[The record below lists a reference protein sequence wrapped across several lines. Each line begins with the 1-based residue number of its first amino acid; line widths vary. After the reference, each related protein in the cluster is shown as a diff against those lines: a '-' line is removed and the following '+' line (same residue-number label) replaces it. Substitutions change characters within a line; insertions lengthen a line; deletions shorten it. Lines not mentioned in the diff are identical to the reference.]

1 MRHLWPAGLLVLALL
16 ASPLSAQVGG
26 LDQPLFKR
34 VKPPAAGATRR
45 ILVQIDPVEQARVL
59 AAGIEAA
66 RLRKEQGAA
75 VVTEAAST
83 EPSGQPPTQTSTQ
96 TSTRTSDVLDW
107 YWRAVSPSLG
117 DSDGRFSQAV
127 AMLSQGPDG
136 QSVSAPRL
144 QALQEIARV
153 HGGDILGATIGTR
166 VSPALVLA
174 VIGIESAGK
183 VTAVSPKGAAGLM
196 QLIPDTAARFG
207 VTDSTDPTQNIRGGV
222 AYLDW
227 LMQEFNG
234 DPLMVLAG
242 YNAGEGA
249 VRSNGGV
256 PPYDETRAYV
266 PKVLA
271 AWSVARGLC
280 LTPPEL
286 VSDGCVFNVNAVNA
300 PAG

>member
-1 MRHLWPAGLLVLALL
+1 MRHLWPAGLLLLALL
-16 ASPLSAQVGG
+16 ASPVAAEVSAA
-26 LDQPLFKR
+26 LDQPGFKR
-34 VKPPAAGATRR
+34 VRPPAAGTTRR
-45 ILVQIDPVEQARVL
+45 ILVQIDPEEQARVL
-59 AAGIEAA
+59 AAGIAAA
-66 RLRKEQGAA
+66 RLRKEQGQEVATDVA
-75 VVTEAAST
+75 PTLPT
-83 EPSGQPPTQTSTQ
+83 GQPSTQ
-96 TSTRTSDVLDW
+96 TSDVLDW
-107 YWRAVSPSLG
+107 YWQAVSPSLG
-117 DSDGRFSQAV
+117 ESDGRFSQAV

-136 QSVSAPRL
+136 QSVAAPRL
-144 QALQEIARV
+144 QSLQEIARV

-183 VTAVSPKGAAGLM
+183 TTAVSPKGAAGLM

-207 VTDSTDPTQNIRGGV
+207 VTDSTDPAQNIRGGV

-300 PAG
+300 PAD

>member
-1 MRHLWPAGLLVLALL
+1 MRRVTRAFIMLCLL
-16 ASPLSAQVGG
+16 AGSPALAELPSGG
-26 LDQPLFKR
+26 TAGSTIKR
-34 VKPPAAGATRR
+34 IKPPAPGVSHR
-45 ILVQIDPVEQARVL
+45 ITVQIDPVEQARVL
-59 AAGIEAA
+59 AAGAEAA
-66 RLRKEQGAA
+66 RREKESGGPPVVADAA
-75 VVTEAAST
+75 
-83 EPSGQPPTQTSTQ
+83 PSGQ
-96 TSTRTSDVLDW
+96 TSDMLDW
-107 YWRAVSPSLG
+107 YWQAVSPDLG
-117 DSDGRFSQAV
+117 ATDGRFDMAV
-127 AMLSQGPDG
+127 AMLGQGPG
-136 QSVSAPRL
+136 GSSVSAPRL
-144 QALQEIARV
+144 QAMQEIAKDY
-153 HGGDILGATIGTR
+153 GTQILSATIGTQ

-183 VTAVSPKGAAGLM
+183 PGAVSSAGAQGLM

-207 VTDSTDPTQNIRGGV
+207 VTDPTDPAQNIKGGV

-227 LMQEFNG
+227 LMKEFDG

-249 VRSNGGV
+249 VRANNGV

-271 AWSVARGLC
+271 AWTVARGLC

-300 PAG
+300 SG

>member
-1 MRHLWPAGLLVLALL
+1 MRHLWPAGLLLLALL
-16 ASPLSAQVGG
+16 AAPVSAEVSTA
-26 LDQPLFKR
+26 LDQPGFKR

-59 AAGIEAA
+59 VAGIEAA
-66 RLRKEQGAA
+66 RLRKEQGLE
-75 VVTEAAST
+75 VDTEVASAQ
-83 EPSGQPPTQTSTQ
+83 PSGQPSGQ
-96 TSTRTSDVLDW
+96 TSDVLDW
-107 YWRAVSPSLG
+107 YWQAVSPSLG
-117 DSDGRFSQAV
+117 ESDGRFSQAV

-136 QSVSAPRL
+136 QSVAAPRL
-144 QALQEIARV
+144 QSLQEIARV
-153 HGGDILGATIGTR
+153 HGSDILGATIGTS

-183 VTAVSPKGAAGLM
+183 VTAVSPKGAQGLM

-207 VTDSTDPTQNIRGGV
+207 VTDSTDPAQNIRGGV

-249 VRSNGGV
+249 VRNNGGV